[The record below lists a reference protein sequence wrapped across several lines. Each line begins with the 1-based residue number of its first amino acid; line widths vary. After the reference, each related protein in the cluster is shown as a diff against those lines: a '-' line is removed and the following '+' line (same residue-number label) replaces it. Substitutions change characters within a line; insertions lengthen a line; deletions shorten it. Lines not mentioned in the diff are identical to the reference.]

1 MGLMANMKGNRALT
15 LQSKGKHEEARALYA
30 QAVQDGLDNPRAL
43 LAYALLLIR
52 AEEYEEAKSI
62 LLKAQKAPGI
72 TVEQKT
78 QLVMDYA
85 VCCHKQG
92 NVDRG
97 VDILERQHR
106 RKPTGATYE
115 TLGYL
120 YVEQFDKTR
129 REAFLEATR
138 AAQARAAEDE
148 MMQPATHT
156 PEELWEGGAQKTL
169 DFNMEALEY
178 DDEDSITL
186 DNIAQTYY
194 RVIGDRAAAKEW
206 FEKAIALR
214 PGQLDTLW
222 FLSRYDV
229 EAGDAA
235 AALEKLEKALEGR
248 FSPLN
253 YVNRQMVED
262 EVARLKG

>member
-1 MGLMANMKGNRALT
+1 MGFLANMKGNKALT
-15 LQSKGKHEEARALYA
+15 LQSKGKHDEARALYA
-30 QAVQDGLDNPRAL
+30 EAVKDGLDNPRAL

-52 AEEYEEAKSI
+52 AEDYEQAKAI
-62 LLKAQKAPGI
+62 LVKAQKAPGI
-72 TVEQKT
+72 TAEQKS

-92 NVDRG
+92 DIERG
-97 VDILERQHR
+97 VDLLERQHR
-106 RKPTGATYE
+106 RKPTGSTYE

-120 YVEQFDKTR
+120 YVEQYDMGRKD
-129 REAFLEATR
+129 AFLAATR
-138 AAQARAAEDE
+138 AAQAKAAEDD
-148 MMQPATHT
+148 MMQPATQT
-156 PEELWEGGAQKTL
+156 PEELWDAGAQKTM
-169 DFNMEALEY
+169 DFNMEALDY
-178 DDEDSITL
+178 DDEDSITM

-214 PGQLDTLW
+214 PNQLDTLW

-229 EAGDAA
+229 EAGDTAA
-235 AALEKLEKALEGR
+235 AIEKLETAQAGE

-253 YVNRQMVED
+253 YATRQMVED
-262 EVARLKG
+262 ELKRLKG